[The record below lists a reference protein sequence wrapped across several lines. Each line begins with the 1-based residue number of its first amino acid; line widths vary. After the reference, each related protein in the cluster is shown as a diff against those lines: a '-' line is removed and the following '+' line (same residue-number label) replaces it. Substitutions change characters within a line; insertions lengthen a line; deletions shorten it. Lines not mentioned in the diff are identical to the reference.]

1 VANCVGADVVS
12 SSSRYEG
19 CGLALLLTGGVSR
32 ANKALQQNRD
42 DVLRY

>member
-1 VANCVGADVVS
+1 MDREEMAS
-12 SSSRYEG
+12 LIIRPEG
-19 CGLALLLTGGVSR
+19 